1 MATCAEVPRYEL
13 VSSKKCIPEEEKYQ
27 NYLLETLNKKPTN
40 NLINSCPYKPTPYPT
55 TKTFYG
61 ETCSNYPNAGYNSTV
76 NYYNYSNAFTGFN
89 RLPKQTELEFGM
101 PIEDENDMNNK
112 EINFEKFKTEETFS
126 LNTLKEFDKNLEIL
140 KRENEEY
147 KKLKGNQNKIS
158 QNYITQDEI
167 KRQKELIF
175 GSIED
180 LQKYLQDKKDKKI
193 NWFKRFVELS
203 EEKGIHLCNLLE
215 AKTPEQLEILIKEI
229 LKREEESQK
238 EREHLMENYTMK
250 NLKKAGIKRK
260 GYNNGKPLDEK
271 DMRFIKKYARYLLF
285 KKIKDSQIGFTDDD
299 NERLYSQNIFN
310 NYSKLKDENSNLSS
324 FVAFAKL
331 VFALL
336 DKDKNG
342 FITKEYIVS
351 NVTLDDKILQ
361 DLGFQNQDNFKQL
374 LLNSGKGEM
383 ITEKDFITILLGQSG
398 LLDEYKNIYNTT
410 SSIPNVNASSSSY
423 TKRKKNYGEDY
434 VEISDEEDSDFDLP
448 GLRTHVYDFLELP
461 DNYQKLEA
469 LKKLEEENLY
479 NSMKNKNKDKNKENK
494 EKKNILLNIGK
505 DRKIEISYHEYL
517 TFLRRFHRKD
527 QLNFTIPEPFEFLKK
542 DYQRKKIQKI
552 KEILEDRVKDEDY
565 FVYYQFHANELKKGI
580 WGDRMQNI
588 IEYEKEQRQQRT
600 EKLKEKIIAEMKP
613 FSFYEKD
620 ERKYKEK
627 IKQESIP
634 PTFPPFRANAIK
646 WLSQVLIYEDMLK
659 QEKEEREQRIKERM
673 LKTAKT
679 SKLPPR
685 MALYEEERIAKEK
698 QKELD
703 LKRELYEERQNRRFK
718 AKKVP
723 DFTKLQTEF
732 ENKLKEMKEKRKRE
746 KKSLKPIPFTFHEPK
761 KKVAE
766 LCQYLDQENDHEA
779 KNPKFANKDE
789 EIKEIIKKMQR
800 KPKIEPKSTHSLDL
814 LMELRRKELEDKE
827 NQQKL
832 KELEDNIRAEHQA
845 RLRERVWN
853 SKALVDHRNQL
864 KENEIRRKEE
874 FKEELQKQE
883 ESYRNELARRLDRVY
898 NRPLLVEQVGN
909 KGEKFSLNRNNLE
922 DLDELQMQFGPIAE
936 EDEYEQQIIGEDE
949 GDDGEAEGEGEEE
962 GGEEGEGEKI
972 EEEADG
978 EKDENAGEEEKK

>member
-1 MATCAEVPRYEL
+1 MATCSEVPRYEL

-89 RLPKQTELEFGM
+89 RLPKQTTLEFGV
-101 PIEDENDMNNK
+101 PIEDPDMLNNE
-112 EINFEKFKTEETFS
+112 EIDFKKFKTEETFS

-580 WGDRMQNI
+580 WGNRMQNI
-588 IEYEKEQRQQRT
+588 IEYEKQQRQLRT

-627 IKQESIP
+627 IKQEPIP

-659 QEKEEREQRIKERM
+659 QEKEEREQRIRERM
-673 LKTAKT
+673 EKTKLA

-685 MALYEEERIAKEK
+685 MQMYEEERKERERQK
-698 QKELD
+698 KLNYQKELIQ
-703 LKRELYEERQNRRFK
+703 ERKLRQFK
-718 AKKVP
+718 AKEVP
-723 DFTKLQTEF
+723 DFLKLQTEF
-732 ENKLKEMKEKRKRE
+732 ENKLNEMKRAA
-746 KKSLKPIPFTFHEPK
+746 KPTIPEPFTFHEPK
-761 KKVAE
+761 KKVAL
-766 LCQYLDQENDHEA
+766 LCKYLDQENDHNA
-779 KNPKFANKDE
+779 KNPRPKTDINK
-789 EIKEIIKKMQR
+789 IIKKMQR
-800 KPKIEPKSTHSLDL
+800 KPKIEPKSTHCLDL
-814 LMELRRKELEDKE
+814 LMDLRRKELEEKE
-827 NQQKL
+827 RQIKV
-832 KELEDNIRAEHQA
+832 KEIEDNIRAEHQA

-853 SKALVDHRNQL
+853 SKAIVDNTNQL
-864 KENEIRRKEE
+864 NENRLRQQEE
-874 FKEELQKQE
+874 FKAKLQKQKD
-883 ESYRNELARRLDRVY
+883 SYNAELKRRLEKVY

-909 KGEKFSLNRNNLE
+909 KGEKYSLNKNNQE
-922 DLDELQMQFGPIAE
+922 DLNEMLLDPIAG
-936 EDEYEQQIIGEDE
+936 EDEYEQQGDGEDDENYEEDE
-949 GDDGEAEGEGEEE
+949 GGEEADKNEEAEGEK
-962 GGEEGEGEKI
+962 EGENGEI
-972 EEEADG
+972 DEEKND
-978 EKDENAGEEEKK
+978 DENEVEDN